1 MILLSLQVFGYLI
14 PLKPKG
20 PMISLDQAE
29 FNVGRSMHNN
39 HVIKPNM
46 MPKNFES
53 ISKFHFKI
61 FKDVPS
67 GAVYLED
74 RSSNGTFVNGKKIGK
89 SKKDLLSHN
98 DIIGMTGAKLKHF
111 IYMST
116 NKDYLKM
123 YPTELRNK
131 YTVSREL
138 GKGACG
144 TVMLGIR
151 KEDYAQVAIKIITKS
166 KVTMVPGAS
175 NGVMNEVKLLQA
187 IDHPCVI
194 RLEDVIETE
203 KELYI
208 ILELA
213 DGGRQLEIA
222 PWRGK

>member
-1 MILLSLQVFGYLI
+1 MIT
-14 PLKPKG
+14 
-20 PMISLDQAE
+20 LDQTE

-39 HVIKPNM
+39 HVIKQEM

-61 FKDVPS
+61 FKDTPS
-67 GAVYLED
+67 GAVYCED
-74 RSSNGTFVNGKKIGK
+74 RSSNGTFINGKRIGK
-89 SKKDLLSHN
+89 GKKDLLSHN
-98 DIIGMTGAKLKHF
+98 DILSMTGAKLKHF
-111 IYMST
+111 VYMTT

-123 YPTELRNK
+123 YPPELRDK

-151 KEDYAQVAIKIITKS
+151 KLDYAQVAIKIINKS
-166 KVTMVPGAS
+166 KVSMVPGSS

-194 RLEDVIETE
+194 RLEDVIETDS
-203 KELYI
+203 ELYI

-213 DGGRQLEIA
+213 DGGEVIGLE
-222 PWRGK
+222 GK